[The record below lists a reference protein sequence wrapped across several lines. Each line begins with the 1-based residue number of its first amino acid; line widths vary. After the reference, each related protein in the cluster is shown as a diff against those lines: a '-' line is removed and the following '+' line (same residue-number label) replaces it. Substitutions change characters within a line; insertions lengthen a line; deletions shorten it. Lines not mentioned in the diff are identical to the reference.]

1 MQPANAGTIP
11 LKLFNLMAF
20 CSLSLEFCGS
30 LSAVFHPD
38 DVRVFE
44 NRQCDFKKNET
55 SAVDFCLAARRTIE
69 GEESMQYLLLIYDD
83 EKRWEKLSK
92 TQQDAETAEY
102 GAFGKEFGTAI
113 K

>member
-30 LSAVFHPD
+30 LSAAFHPN

-69 GEESMQYLLLIYDD
+69 GEESIQYLLLIYDD
-83 EKRWEKLSK
+83 EKRWEKFSK
-92 TQQDAETAEY
+92 THPDPQTAQY
-102 GAFGKEFGTAI
+102 AAI
-113 K
+113 LKA